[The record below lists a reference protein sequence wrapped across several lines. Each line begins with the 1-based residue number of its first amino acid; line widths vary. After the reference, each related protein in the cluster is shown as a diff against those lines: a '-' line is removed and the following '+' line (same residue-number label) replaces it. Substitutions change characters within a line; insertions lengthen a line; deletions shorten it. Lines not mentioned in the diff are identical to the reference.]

1 MVLPVD
7 AASALADLTEI
18 ASQVEEAAILDAEGT
33 VVAATADG
41 ERLATAAAEL
51 LRVAEA
57 RLGRPV
63 TQLEAALREGSVF
76 VVRDEGRSIAAR
88 TLPRPRSALVR
99 HDLAACLASVD
110 ALEPVHA

>member
-1 MVLPVD
+1 MVSRVD
-7 AASALADLTEI
+7 AAAALADLTEI
-18 ASQVEEAAILDAEGT
+18 ASQVEEAAILDVDGAL
-33 VVAATADG
+33 VAATAGG
-41 ERLATAAAEL
+41 ERLAPAATEL

-76 VVRDEGRSIAAR
+76 VVRDESRSIAAL
-88 TLPRPRSALVR
+88 TLPRPHSALVR